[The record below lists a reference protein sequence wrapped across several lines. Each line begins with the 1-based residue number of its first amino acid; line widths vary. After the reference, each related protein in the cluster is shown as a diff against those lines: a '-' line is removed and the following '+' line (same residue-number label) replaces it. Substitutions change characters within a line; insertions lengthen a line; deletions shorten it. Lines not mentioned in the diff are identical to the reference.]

1 MIPPLGVIDKS
12 VVISSSRKEGSERNR
27 HKLKTCNNTLKSNGD
42 NAANWSI
49 VSSDQES
56 DVTRKN
62 GVAFVVGISHVGN
75 WECIIGLG
83 AIALST
89 LMKVSGVLCEGFHA
103 VVVAVVASWYIYGCG
118 AVAVSVSCI
127 L

>member
-12 VVISSSRKEGSERNR
+12 VEISSSRKEGSERNR
-27 HKLKTCNNTLKSNGD
+27 HKLKTCSSTFKNEGD
-42 NAANWSI
+42 NANWSL
-49 VSSDQES
+49 VSSDQEG

-62 GVAFVVGISHVGN
+62 SVAFVVGISHIGN

-89 LMKVSGVLCEGFHA
+89 LMKVSGVLYEGFH
-103 VVVAVVASWYIYGCG
+103 VVVVV
-118 AVAVSVSCI
+118 VVVF
-127 L
+127 